1 MWLLDKMLGKLI
13 RAGQLIITDHDGKVY
28 QYGPGGGTAESGG
41 APIRIRLTHP
51 KAANHIAR
59 YPQVGAGEAF
69 MWGWL
74 EVEPPHDIRDMILF
88 VTAQSKAHG
97 DRALQ
102 PQGPVKRLIQRAAAK
117 ADSINLK
124 GKARKNAEH
133 TYNLTRRLYELFLD
147 EDRQYTMAYY
157 READP
162 AKTSL
167 EQAQRDKKAHMA
179 AKLYMQKA
187 RKMDRP
193 MRVLDIGC
201 GWGGF
206 ALYLNKHYG
215 CEVLGVAL
223 APDQIAF
230 CKERAKAAGVD
241 DKVKFALMDYRDVEG
256 TFDRISSVGLL
267 EHVGTPHYPQF
278 FEHTN
283 KLLAPDGVMFS
294 HCCGRAGPPGF
305 TDAWTR
311 KYIFPGGYIP
321 ALSELVT
328 QSERYGWQVMDVEA
342 MRFHYSYTLEEWYKR
357 TVMHREEITDMYDE
371 QFYKMWLFYL
381 AGAEQSFRN
390 GTLVNWQIQYVKDR
404 AAIPMTGEYVYE
416 ESARL
421 RAAEEP
427 PVWHLDPAL
436 KQAAE

>member
-1 MWLLDKMLGKLI
+1 MWLLDKMLRKLI
-13 RAGQLIITDHDGKVY
+13 RSGRLIVTDHDGKVY
-28 QYGPGGGTAESGG
+28 EYGDAGTAGSGTD
-41 APIRIRLTHP
+41 PIRIRLTDR
-51 KAANHIAR
+51 KAAAHIAR
-59 YPQVGAGEAF
+59 YPQFGAGEAF

-74 EVEPPHDIRDMILF
+74 LVEPPHDIRDLILF
-88 VTAQSKAHG
+88 VTAQSSRLG

-102 PQGPVKRLIQRAAAK
+102 PQGPMKRLLQQAVAK

-157 READP
+157 RDP
-162 AKTSL
+162 ANSL
-167 EQAQRDKKAHMA
+167 EQAQLDKKAHIA
-179 AKLYMQKA
+179 GKLF
-187 RKMDRP
+187 MDP
-193 MRVLDIGC
+193 ATGPNMRVLDIGC
-201 GWGGF
+201 GWGGL
-206 ALYLNKHYG
+206 AMYLNRVYG

-230 CKERAKAAGVD
+230 CKERAKAAGVE
-241 DKVKFALMDYRDVEG
+241 DKVRFVLMDYREVEG
-256 TFDRISSVGLL
+256 QFDRITSVGLL

-278 FEHTN
+278 FEHTHR
-283 KLLAPDGVMFS
+283 LLKNDGVMFS

-328 QSERYGWQVMDVEA
+328 QSERAGWQVMDVEA
-342 MRFHYSYTLEEWYKR
+342 MRFHYSLTLEEWYNR
-357 TVMHREEITDMYDE
+357 TVLHRDEIVELYDE
-371 QFYKMWLFYL
+371 QFYRMWLFYL

-390 GTLVNWQIQYVKDR
+390 GTLVNWQVQYVKDR
-404 AAIPMTGEYVYE
+404 TAIPMTRDYMEQE
-416 ESARL
+416 ATRL
-421 RAAEEP
+421 RGTEQAPA
-427 PVWHLDPAL
+427 WHLDPAL
-436 KQAAE
+436 RQAAE